1 MSIRVTVPEV
11 YLGVA
16 VAEIQ
21 RHGLITGMNFEH
33 GMMLI
38 QASLP
43 ADEFANLS
51 LYIAS
56 ATQER
61 GKVERDLPPRFG

>member
-1 MSIRVTVPEV
+1 MAIRVTVPEV

-16 VAEIQ
+16 VGEIQ

-43 ADEFANLS
+43 AEEFASLS
-51 LYIAS
+51 HYIAL

-61 GKVERDLPPRFG
+61 GKVERDPPPRFG